1 MREVVGEGGTMKHEP
16 VYVEGRCSC
25 DWMPVGLTP
34 DDPLERWDTAVD
46 WHLKNVAAA
55 ALMVSAWRITHPHL
69 DYSDFSDLT

>member
-1 MREVVGEGGTMKHEP
+1 
-16 VYVEGRCSC
+16 
-25 DWMPVGLTP
+25 MPVGLTP